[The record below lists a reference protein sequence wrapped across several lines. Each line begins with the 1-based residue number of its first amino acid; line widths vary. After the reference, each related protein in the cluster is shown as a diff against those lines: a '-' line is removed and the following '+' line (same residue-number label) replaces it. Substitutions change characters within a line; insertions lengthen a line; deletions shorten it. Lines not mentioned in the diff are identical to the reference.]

1 MDEKNRKEI
10 GKMIVSPRSGAA
22 VPVRRGRPKGV
33 KNKLSRLAKDNIAAV
48 YENLGGVEGH
58 VKFLRTHLRALERF
72 YTEVY
77 PKLLTQGVELS
88 GQVGLPD
95 NQLVIKVV
103 ETKE

>member
-1 MDEKNRKEI
+1 MGKLQDEN
-10 GKMIVSPRSGAA
+10 GKVVISPRNGAA
-22 VPVRRGRPKGV
+22 MKPARGRPKGA